1 MTPRDRPEQLGPVVI
16 LIRHADVTPD
26 GGADP
31 PLNAAGTSRAQQ
43 LRHVLGDSGVTAIF
57 VSSLQ
62 RTRATAQPLAD
73 DLGLQAIVQDD
84 TALIADAIR
93 HLANSETALV
103 VGHSNT
109 VPDVV
114 ARLGGPPMTP
124 IAATEF
130 DRFVFLAGHRLCTLR
145 YG

>member
-1 MTPRDRPEQLGPVVI
+1 MVI
-16 LIRHADVTPD
+16 LIRHADVTLD

-31 PLNAAGTSRAQQ
+31 PLNGAGTSRAQP

-62 RTRATAQPLAD
+62 RTQATAQPLAG
-73 DLGLQAIVQDD
+73 DLGLPAIVQDD
-84 TALIADAIR
+84 TASIAGAIR

-130 DRFVFLAGHRLCTLR
+130 DRLVFLANYRLCTLR

>member
-1 MTPRDRPEQLGPVVI
+1 MTSRERVEEPGPVVV
-16 LIRHADVTPD
+16 LIRHADVTPG

-31 PLNAAGTSRAQQ
+31 PLNAAGTARAQQ
-43 LRHVLGDSGVTAIF
+43 LRHVLGDCGVTAIF

-62 RTRATAQPLAD
+62 RTQATAQPLAA
-73 DLGLQAIVQDD
+73 DLGLQPIIQDD
-84 TALIADAIR
+84 AASIAAAIR
-93 HLANSETALV
+93 NLANSTTALV

-114 ARLGGPPMTP
+114 ARLDGPAVTP

-130 DRFVFLAGHRLCTLR
+130 DRLLVLAGRRLCTLR